1 MKRLRIIAAFLAAAV
16 GTGYALNQILK
27 KTGLEDI
34 FDIDLNEDIDNDQ
47 RKS

>member
-1 MKRLRIIAAFLAAAV
+1 MKRLKVIAVFLAAAV

-27 KTGLEDI
+27 KAGLEDI

-47 RKS
+47 RQS

>member
-1 MKRLRIIAAFLAAAV
+1 MKSLRLIAVFLVAAV

-27 KTGLEDI
+27 KAGIEDI

>member
-1 MKRLRIIAAFLAAAV
+1 MKSIKLIGVFLAVAV

-27 KTGLEDI
+27 KAGIEDI

>member
-1 MKRLRIIAAFLAAAV
+1 MKSLKIIAVFLATAV

-27 KTGLEDI
+27 KAGIEDI
-34 FDIDLNEDIDNDQ
+34 FDIDLNEEIDNDQ